1 MEFLKL
7 THSSLKNSKEI
18 NSNSMSIDYENLQT
32 QSSSFICSKKFEKNK
47 QNKTISN
54 QNITITNSTI
64 DDYEMEDQSN
74 NSNSLSKYS
83 FYPNSKKHKKEE
95 NEKKTK
101 LNFIFSSSEEAIK
114 NVNEYIEEIY
124 QNLLLEEKNF
134 KINFGYMQK
143 QPDINDQMRAILIDW
158 LIEVHFRFRLK
169 PQTLFLTVN
178 IIDSFLSIKLIHRA
192 KLQLLGIA
200 SLLIACKCEEI
211 YYPPVKDFVDITDKA
226 YSKEELI
233 NMEFLV
239 LEILNFNILN
249 PTPCDFYDII
259 SKFYHFN
266 NQQYFL
272 GKYFLES
279 CLIDYR
285 MTKYSSSIL
294 ACSSIYLVMKFFGL
308 KNYQLLYNSYMTNEN
323 NSQKIIKQAGK
334 EICLLIRGLK
344 STSLKSTI
352 EKYSLTQFE
361 SVSEF
366 CEKNN

>member
-1 MEFLKL
+1 
-7 THSSLKNSKEI
+7 
-18 NSNSMSIDYENLQT
+18 MSIEYENLQT
-32 QSSSFICSKKFEKNK
+32 QSSSFISSKNFEKNNHIK
-47 QNKTISN
+47 N
-54 QNITITNSTI
+54 QSVSITNTNSTTE
-64 DDYEMEDQSN
+64 DYDMEYQSN
-74 NSNSLSKYS
+74 NSISLTKNSFIS
-83 FYPNSKKHKKEE
+83 NSKNNHKKKEE
-95 NEKKTK
+95 IEKKLN
-101 LNFIFSSSEEAIK
+101 LNFTFSSDEEAIK
-114 NVNEYIEEIY
+114 SSKEYIEEIY
-124 QNLLLEEKNF
+124 FNLFSREKN
-134 KINFGYMQK
+134 KQINYGYMIN
-143 QPDINDQMRAILIDW
+143 QPDINDQMRGILIDW

-178 IIDSFLSIKLIHRA
+178 IIDSYLSIKLIHRA

-226 YSKEELI
+226 YCKEELI

-239 LEILNFNILN
+239 LETLNFNILN

-308 KNYQLLYNSYMTNEN
+308 KNYQLMYDSNMTNEN

-344 STSLKSTI
+344 STNLKSTI
-352 EKYSLTQFE
+352 EKYSLKQFE

>member
-1 MEFLKL
+1 MELLHFLK
-7 THSSLKNSKEI
+7 I
-18 NSNSMSIDYENLQT
+18 N
-32 QSSSFICSKKFEKNK
+32 
-47 QNKTISN
+47 
-54 QNITITNSTI
+54 
-64 DDYEMEDQSN
+64 
-74 NSNSLSKYS
+74 
-83 FYPNSKKHKKEE
+83 
-95 NEKKTK
+95 
-101 LNFIFSSSEEAIK
+101 
-114 NVNEYIEEIY
+114 
-124 QNLLLEEKNF
+124 
-134 KINFGYMQK
+134 
-143 QPDINDQMRAILIDW
+143 QPDINDQMRGILIDW

-178 IIDSFLSIKLIHRA
+178 IIDSYLSIKLIHRA

-226 YSKEELI
+226 YCKEELI

-239 LEILNFNILN
+239 LETLNFNILN

-308 KNYQLLYNSYMTNEN
+308 KNYQLMYDSNMTNEN

-344 STSLKSTI
+344 STNLKSTI
-352 EKYSLTQFE
+352 EKYSLKQFE